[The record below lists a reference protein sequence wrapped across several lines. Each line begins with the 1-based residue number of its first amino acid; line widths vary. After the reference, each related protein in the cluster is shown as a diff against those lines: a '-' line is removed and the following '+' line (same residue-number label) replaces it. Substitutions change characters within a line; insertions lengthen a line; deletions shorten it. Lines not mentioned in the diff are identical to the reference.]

1 MGKTLQEIKWG
12 EECGF
17 FWSNINQD
25 FIKNININYLTI
37 KGVMIFTGKRENDAK
52 ASMWEKEK
60 GDDLN
65 QNDR

>member
-1 MGKTLQEIKWG
+1 
-12 EECGF
+12 
-17 FWSNINQD
+17 
-25 FIKNININYLTI
+25 
-37 KGVMIFTGKRENDAK
+37 MIFTGKRENDAK

>member
-1 MGKTLQEIKWG
+1 MWIFLIKHK
-12 EECGF
+12 
-17 FWSNINQD
+17 SRLHSKI
-25 FIKNININYLTI
+25 ININYLTI
-37 KGVMIFTGKRENDAK
+37 KGVMLFTVKRENDAK